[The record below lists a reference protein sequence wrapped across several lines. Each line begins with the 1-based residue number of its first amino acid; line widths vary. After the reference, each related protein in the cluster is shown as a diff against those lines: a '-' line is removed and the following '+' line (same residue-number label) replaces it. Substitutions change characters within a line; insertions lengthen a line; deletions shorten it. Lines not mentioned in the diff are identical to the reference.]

1 MVQFGYLPTWFTLFF
16 IGGIACS
23 NFFKINSEFLLFGL
37 IFFILITSVLHRK
50 VNNSPNFSIP
60 FSILTLLFFFILGFA
75 NKQLNEIKNQS
86 DFFENQLKSQ
96 KLYQLQIKQKLKPT
110 ANFDKFEAKITQ
122 MNQVKTQG
130 NILVYSRK
138 DSLKEPLKVDDLIWS
153 SEQIQE
159 IPKNANPFSFDYQN
173 YLEKQQIYHQVFLN
187 GNVVV
192 KSNCD
197 INTWEGKSDRIR
209 RRIVHNLEKRNFST
223 DAMAIVQAMFLGQ
236 KQELSQELIHNYKN
250 AGLMHILAISGLHI
264 GILLLI
270 LKWVTQPL
278 LNFKKGYQIQ
288 FFMLICIL
296 WFYAFLIGFTPSAVR
311 AVTMFSAVLVGTT
324 FKRKINVQN
333 SLVISLFFLL
343 LVNPGYLMQVGFQM
357 SYMAVFFIVGFQP
370 LIYKMVTP
378 KNGFLKYFWRLI
390 SVTLAAQL
398 GVLPL
403 SLYYFHEFSGLF
415 LVSAIF
421 VLPVLGILLGLG
433 FLNLILAY
441 FDLLPNIFASFFG
454 KWVYGLN
461 QIVGFLGSFDDFTIG
476 PVFISGILVLF
487 FYLIFFNLYAFWKHQ
502 SFIFLKSGSILI
514 VLVQIFLI
522 YGKSAGQ
529 QSGDLWILNNFKK
542 TLVVQKE
549 GILAKI
555 WVDQDSIKAENRIL
569 NDFLEGSKIKQR
581 EFIAPD
587 LNILEFKKNKLLIIS
602 QPFNY
607 GFIDQKVDFI
617 LLSNSPKL
625 HLEKLIDHFQPKVII
640 ADGSNH
646 NFLVN
651 VWRNT
656 CNKKQI
662 QFIST
667 AQTGAFR
674 VPAG

>member
-16 IGGIACS
+16 IAGIACS

-37 IFFILITSVLHRK
+37 IFLTLITSVLHRK
-50 VNNSPNFSIP
+50 VNSFPKFSIP
-60 FSILTLLFFFILGFA
+60 FSIITLLFFFILGFA
-75 NKQLNEIKNQS
+75 NKQLNELKNQS
-86 DFFENQLKSQ
+86 DFFENQLKPQ
-96 KLYQLQIKQKLKPT
+96 NFYQLQIKQKLKPT

-130 NILVYSRK
+130 NILVYWRK
-138 DSLKEPLKVDDLIWS
+138 DSLKETLKTDDLIWS
-153 SEQIQE
+153 SEQPQE
-159 IPKNANPFSFDYQN
+159 IPKNSNPFSFDYQN
-173 YLEKQQIYHQVFLN
+173 YLEKQQIYHQVFLK
-187 GNVVV
+187 GNAVV
-192 KSNCD
+192 KSNF
-197 INTWEGKSDRIR
+197 NEHTWEGKSDRIR
-209 RRIVHNLEKRNFST
+209 RRIVHNLGKGDFSKEP
-223 DAMAIVQAMFLGQ
+223 MAIVQAMFLGQ
-236 KQELSQELIHNYKN
+236 KQELSQALIHNYKN

-278 LNFKKGYQIQ
+278 LIFKKGYQIQ

-324 FKRKINVQN
+324 FKRKIKVQN
-333 SLVISLFFLL
+333 SLVISLFILL
-343 LVNPGYLMQVGFQM
+343 LLNPGYLMQVGFQM

-370 LIYKMVTP
+370 LIFKMVSP
-378 KNGFLKYFWRLI
+378 KNSFLKYFWRLI

-403 SLYYFHEFSGLF
+403 SLYYFHEFSGIF

-433 FLNLILAY
+433 FFNLILAY

-454 KWVYGLN
+454 KWVYLLN
-461 QIVGFLGSFDDFTIG
+461 QIVAFLGSFDDFTIG
-476 PVFISGILVLF
+476 PVFLSGVLVLF

-502 SFIFLKSGSILI
+502 SFSFLRTGSILI

-522 YGKSAGQ
+522 YEKSVGQ
-529 QSGDLWILNNFKK
+529 LSGDLWILNNFKN
-542 TLVVQKE
+542 TLLVQKE
-549 GILAKI
+549 GIFAKI
-555 WVDQDSIKAENRIL
+555 WVDQDGIKGENKIL
-569 NDFLEGSKIKQR
+569 NDFLEGSKIKDR
-581 EFIAPD
+581 EFLSPN
-587 LNILEFKKNKLLIIS
+587 LNMLEYKEKKLLILS

-607 GFIDQKVDFI
+607 ELIDQKVDLI

-625 HLEKLIDHFQPKVII
+625 HLEKLIDHFQPKVIV
-640 ADGSNH
+640 ADGSND
-646 NFLVN
+646 NFLLN
-651 VWRNT
+651 VWQNT
-656 CNKKQI
+656 CIKKHI

-667 AQTGAFR
+667 AQTDAFR
-674 VPAG
+674 VPSG